1 MVWNGYWNGYW
12 NWYWMVW
19 NGYWNKLLIWILNSL
34 KWILKWVRVKA
45 NLVPSPPLTS
55 SLQRV
60 CASTWQRWSL
70 KIGKIPLK
78 QHSYPDHYG
87 SIFFVW
93 KCELVHVVPMA
104 AVLLT
109 PGSAPTAHGVWGA
122 PSQLATVMA
131 SDHLGVGYRR
141 TDGQSSG
148 KQELEKKK
156 LLSKYFSI
164 IRIAEISTPF
174 LHHHTLSTPCWLRRA
189 CSPWLYWHWDIV

>member
-12 NWYWMVW
+12 NWYWMIW

-87 SIFFVW
+87 SIFFCLKMW
-93 KCELVHVVPMA
+93 TCSCCPYGSC
-104 AVLLT
+104 AVN
-109 PGSAPTAHGVWGA
+109 PGLGSNCSRCLRRPKPVGNSHGKWPPWSRV
-122 PSQLATVMA
+122 QT
-131 SDHLGVGYRR
+131 DRR
-141 TDGQSSG
+141 TEFW
-148 KQELEKKK
+148 KTRVREKK